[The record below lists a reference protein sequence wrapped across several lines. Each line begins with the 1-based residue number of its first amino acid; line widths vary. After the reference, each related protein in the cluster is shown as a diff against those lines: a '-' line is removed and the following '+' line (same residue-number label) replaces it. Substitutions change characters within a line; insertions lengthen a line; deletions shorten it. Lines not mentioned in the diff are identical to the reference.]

1 MNAVAILPSLADTIE
16 EIRQSSGGPVAID
29 DVAGIVTS
37 LMTSIQGDLSS
48 TDLQA
53 HQELEE
59 LVHYI
64 KNARAELSAIRP
76 DSIRDEE
83 IPTANSEL
91 DAIVLATEAATD
103 VFLDVAE
110 KLETMAENLGG
121 DDGETLNELTTR
133 MYEASNF
140 QDITGQ
146 RISKVVSTL
155 GFIEAK
161 VERLSRII
169 EGHDVAD
176 EDALSMEDLMP
187 QDERPD
193 ADLLH
198 GPDMPEAAN
207 NQDDI
212 DALLAS
218 FD

>member
-1 MNAVAILPSLADTIE
+1 MHAQRALPTLAETIE
-16 EIRQSSGGPVAID
+16 EIRQASGGPVAID

-37 LMTSIQGDLSS
+37 LMTSIHGDLNA
-48 TDLQA
+48 TDLRA
-53 HQELEE
+53 HEELED
-59 LVHYI
+59 LVRYI
-64 KNARAELSAIRP
+64 QRARAEISAIRP
-76 DSIRDEE
+76 ESIRDEE

-91 DAIVLATEAATD
+91 EAVVDATAEATG

-110 KLETMAENLGG
+110 QLESMADSIGG
-121 DDGETLNELTTR
+121 EDGERLHDMTTR

-146 RISKVVSTL
+146 RISKVISTL
-155 GFIEAK
+155 SFIETK

-169 EGHDVAD
+169 DGQDVPD
-176 EDALSMEDLMP
+176 EEAISVEEMMP
-187 QDERPD
+187 VDERPD

-198 GPDMPEAAN
+198 GPAMPDEAN
-207 NQDDI
+207 SQDDI

>member
-1 MNAVAILPSLADTIE
+1 MNSTALLPNLADTIE

-29 DVAGIVTS
+29 DIAGIVAS
-37 LMTSIQGDLSS
+37 LMTSIQGDLSAA
-48 TDLQA
+48 DLQV
-53 HQELEE
+53 HQELEQ
-59 LVHYI
+59 LVRYI
-64 KNARAELSAIRP
+64 QNARTELSAIRP

-83 IPTANSEL
+83 IPDANSEL
-91 DAIVLATEAATD
+91 DAIVAATENATD
-103 VFLDVAE
+103 IFLDVAE
-110 KLETMAENLGG
+110 QLETMAADLGG
-121 DDGETLNELTTR
+121 AEGERILELTTR

-146 RISKVVSTL
+146 RVTKVVGTL
-155 GFIEAK
+155 GYIEAK
-161 VERLSRII
+161 VEHLCRII
-169 EGHDVAD
+169 GGQDISE

-187 QDERPD
+187 PDERPD

-198 GPDMPEAAN
+198 GPDMPEQAN

>member
-1 MNAVAILPSLADTIE
+1 MSATAFLPSLADTIE

-48 TDLQA
+48 ADLQA
-53 HQELEE
+53 YQELDE
-59 LVHYI
+59 LVCYI
-64 KNARAELSAIRP
+64 KNARAEISAIRP
-76 DSIRDEE
+76 GSIRETE

-91 DAIVLATEAATD
+91 DAIVSATEEATG

-110 KLETMAENLGG
+110 QLEVLADNLGG
-121 DDGETLNELTTR
+121 DDGEKLYELTTR

-146 RISKVVSTL
+146 RITKVVSTL

-169 EGHDVAD
+169 DGQRVSD
-176 EDALSMEDLMP
+176 EDALPMEDLMP
-187 QDERPD
+187 QDDRPD

-198 GPDMPEAAN
+198 GPEMPTEAN

>member
-1 MNAVAILPSLADTIE
+1 MNALAVLPNLADTIE

-29 DVAGIVTS
+29 DIAGIVVS

-48 TDLQA
+48 TDLLA

-64 KNARAELSAIRP
+64 KNARAEISAIRP
-76 DSIRDEE
+76 NSIRDEE
-83 IPTANSEL
+83 IPTANGEL
-91 DAIVLATEAATD
+91 DAIVAATEEATG

-110 KLETMAENLGG
+110 QLETMADNMGG
-121 DDGETLNELTTR
+121 EDGEAIHEMTAR

-146 RISKVVSTL
+146 RITKVVSTL
-155 GFIEAK
+155 SYIEAK

-169 EGHDVAD
+169 DGQGISDV
-176 EDALSMEDLMP
+176 DAMPMEDLVP
-187 QDERPD
+187 RDDRPD

-198 GPDMPEAAN
+198 GPDMPEQAN

>member
-1 MNAVAILPSLADTIE
+1 MSATAVLPNLADTIE
-16 EIRQSSGGPVAID
+16 EIRQSSGGPVALD
-29 DVAGIVTS
+29 DVAGIVAS
-37 LMTSIQGDLSS
+37 LMTSIQGDLSA

-53 HQELEE
+53 HQELEA
-59 LVHYI
+59 LVQFI
-64 KNARAELSAIRP
+64 QKSRAEISAIRP

-91 DAIVLATEAATD
+91 DAIVAATEDATG

-110 KLETMAENLGG
+110 QLEGMADSLGG
-121 DDGETLNELTTR
+121 ADGEKLHDLTTR

-146 RISKVVSTL
+146 RITKVVMTL
-155 GFIEAK
+155 GYIEAK
-161 VERLSRII
+161 VERLSRLID
-169 EGHDVAD
+169 GQDVD
-176 EDALSMEDLMP
+176 DDDALSMDDLMP

-198 GPDMPEAAN
+198 GPDMPDKAN
-207 NQDDI
+207 SQDDI

>member
-1 MNAVAILPSLADTIE
+1 MNALAVLPSLVDTIE

-29 DVAGIVTS
+29 DIAGIVVS

-64 KNARAELSAIRP
+64 KNARAEISAIRP
-76 DSIRDEE
+76 NSIRDEE

-91 DAIVLATEAATD
+91 DAIVAATEEATG

-110 KLETMAENLGG
+110 QLETMADNMGG
-121 DDGETLNELTTR
+121 EDGEAIHEMTAR

-146 RISKVVSTL
+146 RITKVVSTL
-155 GFIEAK
+155 SYIEAK

-169 EGHDVAD
+169 DGQDISDV
-176 EDALSMEDLMP
+176 DAMSMEDLMP
-187 QDERPD
+187 PDDRPD

-198 GPDMPEAAN
+198 GPAMPEQAN

>member
-1 MNAVAILPSLADTIE
+1 MSAIAALPSLANTIE
-16 EIRQSSGGPVAID
+16 EIRQSSGGAVAID

-37 LMTSIQGDLSS
+37 LMTSIQGDLSAS
-48 TDLQA
+48 DLKA
-53 HQELEE
+53 NQELDE
-59 LVHYI
+59 LVRYI
-64 KNARAELSAIRP
+64 KNARDEISAIRP
-76 DSIRDEE
+76 DSIRDDE

-91 DAIVLATEAATD
+91 NAVVSATEEATG
-103 VFLDVAE
+103 VYLDVAE
-110 KLETMAENLGG
+110 QLETLADNLGG
-121 DDGETLNELTTR
+121 DDGEKLYELTTR

-146 RISKVVSTL
+146 RITKVVKTL
-155 GFIEAK
+155 SFIETK

-169 EGHDVAD
+169 DGQIFDD
-176 EDALSMEDLMP
+176 EDALSRADWMP
-187 QDERPD
+187 RDDRPN

-198 GPDMPEAAN
+198 GPDLPEQAN

>member
-1 MNAVAILPSLADTIE
+1 MHAQTALPSLMNTIE
-16 EIRQSSGGPVAID
+16 ELREASSGPVAID
-29 DVAGIVTS
+29 DVADIVTS
-37 LMTSIQGDLSS
+37 LMTSIQGDLTSV
-48 TDLQA
+48 DLRA
-53 HQELEE
+53 HEELED
-59 LVHYI
+59 LVRYI
-64 KNARAELSAIRP
+64 HNARTEIAAIRP

-83 IPTANSEL
+83 IPTAHSEL
-91 DAIVLATEAATD
+91 DAVIAATAEATD

-110 KLETMAENLGG
+110 QLETMADNIGG
-121 DDGETLNELTTR
+121 DDGEKLHEMTTR

-146 RISKVVSTL
+146 RITKVVSTL

-169 EGHDVAD
+169 DGKEVAD

-187 QDERPD
+187 ADERPD
-193 ADLLH
+193 SDLLH
-198 GPDMPEAAN
+198 GPAMPEQAN